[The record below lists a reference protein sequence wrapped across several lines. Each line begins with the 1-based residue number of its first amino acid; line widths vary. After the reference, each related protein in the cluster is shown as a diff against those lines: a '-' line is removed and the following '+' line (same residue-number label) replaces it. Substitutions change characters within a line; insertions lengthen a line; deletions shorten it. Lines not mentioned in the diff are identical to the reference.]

1 VLSLGL
7 STADQRLFEQSL
19 ITGYNLRV
27 TIQVLTLD
35 HVYVSDLSDKL
46 IDGQVN
52 WAFREEIN
60 SSLTLTLLDPD
71 SAIGFDTQSPSDGAL
86 FADRM
91 LRVVYSVYVDT
102 TPVTVG
108 PETYSDVYSDAYQG
122 ASALASG
129 FWVDVPI
136 FTGPVTAMSRDD
148 AIISVECQG
157 KESLYKEPSMAWS
170 ARTYYKRYK
179 LTDTIR
185 DVLGSRGGE
194 TKFDLPEWSNTLPR
208 DYSLKTET
216 PLWDFVKAVVGSDLI
231 QQVWYDG
238 RGVLRLRSTP
248 ATPAFTFTEAPLTS
262 VPKLKYNMDKIRNV
276 ALVKGGIPEGKPQ
289 IIAIRHL
296 PQSDPNSAKS
306 LGRNGV
312 HRPLAEVVDD
322 STILTQADAEA
333 RAAQVLQAVGIGNT
347 DFDFDSLPI
356 PHLEI
361 GDNFQLST
369 RDVSMMIRVHN
380 FSIPLKAG
388 NPQSNGTLRRLS
400 SNRARIRR
408 S

>member
-7 STADQRLFEQSL
+7 STADLRLFEQSL

-35 HVYVSDLSDKL
+35 HVYVSDVSDKL

-91 LRVVYSVYVDT
+91 LRVVYSVFVDT
-102 TPVTVG
+102 TTATV
-108 PETYSDVYSDAYQG
+108 SSDAYSDSYSDNYQG
-122 ASALASG
+122 GVATSG

-136 FTGPVTAMSRDD
+136 FTGPITAMSRDD
-148 AIISVECQG
+148 AIVSIECQG

-185 DVLGSRGGE
+185 DVLGTKGGE
-194 TKFDLPEWSNTLPR
+194 TKFDLPEWSNNLPR

-216 PLWDFVKAVVGSDLI
+216 PLWDFIKAVVGPDVI

-248 ATPAFTFTEAPLTS
+248 ATSAFTFTEAHLTS

-296 PQSDPNSAKS
+296 PKADPASSYS

-312 HRPLAEVVDD
+312 PRPLAEVVDD
-322 STILTQADAEA
+322 STLLTQADADA
-333 RAAQVLQAVGIGNT
+333 RAAQVLAAIGIGNT

-388 NPQSNGTLRRLS
+388 SPQSNGTLRRLS

-408 S
+408 R

>member
-102 TPVTVG
+102 T
-108 PETYSDVYSDAYQG
+108 
-122 ASALASG
+122 
-129 FWVDVPI
+129 
-136 FTGPVTAMSRDD
+136 PVTAMSRDD

-248 ATPAFTFTEAPLTS
+248 ATPAFTFTEAHLTS

>member
-1 VLSLGL
+1 MLSLGL

-35 HVYVSDLSDKL
+35 HVYVSDVSDKL
-46 IDGQVN
+46 VDGQVN
-52 WAFREEIN
+52 WAFREEVN

-91 LRVVYSVYVDT
+91 LRVVYSVY
-102 TPVTVG
+102 
-108 PETYSDVYSDAYQG
+108 SD
-122 ASALASG
+122 LLPR
-129 FWVDVPI
+129 WVDVPI
-136 FTGPVTAMSRDD
+136 FCGPVTGMSRDD
-148 AIISVECQG
+148 AIVSIECQG

-185 DVLGSRGGE
+185 DVLGTKGGE

-216 PLWDFVKAVVGSDLI
+216 PLWDFVKAVVGPDVL

-248 ATPAFTFTEAPLTS
+248 ATPAFTFTEAHLTS

-276 ALVKGGIPEGKPQ
+276 ALVKGGIPEGKAQ

-296 PQSDPNSAKS
+296 PKADPASSWS

-312 HRPLAEVVDD
+312 PRPLAEVIDD
-322 STILTQADAEA
+322 STILTQADADA
-333 RAAQVLQAVGIGNT
+333 KAMQVLAAIGIGNT

-388 NPQSNGTLRRLS
+388 SPQSNGTLRRLS
-400 SNRARIRR
+400 SNRTRIRR
-408 S
+408 A